1 MQLNKKLNQIDKNV
15 FEENLE
21 PRDLK
26 GSNQDKLLKYYE
38 KYMILIGIGG
48 QSLFYLQAFKIFMTG
63 SARDV
68 SLSGF
73 IIASISLVSWL
84 IYGIIIKN
92 TVLVTVNAIAVVG
105 AALTLFAI
113 FWVS

>member
-1 MQLNKKLNQIDKNV
+1 
-15 FEENLE
+15 
-21 PRDLK
+21 
-26 GSNQDKLLKYYE
+26 
-38 KYMILIGIGG
+38 MILIGIGG